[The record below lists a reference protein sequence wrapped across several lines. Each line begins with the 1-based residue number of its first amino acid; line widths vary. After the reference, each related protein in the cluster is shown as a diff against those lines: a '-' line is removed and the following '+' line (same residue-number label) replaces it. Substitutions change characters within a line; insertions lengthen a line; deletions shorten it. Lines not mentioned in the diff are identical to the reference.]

1 MSTAIA
7 GGSAPTMESS
17 LPTSIRYA
25 LLGHPNT
32 GRTTLF
38 NRLCGL
44 RAQTANYPG
53 TTSSIRIGV
62 CSAGDQRFSLV
73 DLPGT
78 YALDLEQPE
87 SRICRGYIENGR
99 AGRDKPDAVLI
110 VADGCNLGRSLVFV
124 REVLA
129 TGRPAVVALNKTD
142 LAKRRGISVD
152 VGKLSRVLGCPVVEV
167 SGRTGEGADRL
178 VETLASPRLSSLPP
192 AARTEMIAWARQTA
206 DTCVHE
212 TAGTLGGGAAHG
224 DTFTDRLDA
233 VLTHPVAGVVVFC
246 GVMTG
251 LFMAIFSLASLPM
264 DLIQWAFGH
273 VGGWV
278 AAFMPA
284 GAIQDLVANGLIAG
298 IAGTL
303 VFLPQIC
310 LLFFLISL
318 LEDSG
323 YLARAALVAD
333 RMLRRFGLPGH
344 AFVPLL
350 SAHACAIPAMMSAR
364 LIPDPR
370 DRLATILVAPFM
382 SCSAR
387 LPVYVLLIGFLFVG
401 RPVAAGLAFAGC
413 YALGAAAAVFTALL
427 VRRTIVRGRSAAMVI
442 ELPRYQVPSL
452 RTAAMVTFDRGLDFV
467 RTAGTVIV
475 AICVVLWWLGA
486 YPITDPPQ
494 QAVEWRAEA
503 VAVVAVDPERALEL
517 ESRADIA
524 ESREALSQSFMGRI
538 GHFVQ
543 PVFEPLGYDWRLSI
557 GILTSFAAREVFVS
571 TMLVISSGAKDTADT
586 PLLDRIRTM
595 RRDDG
600 TPVFTTSSAAGLL
613 VFYVLAMQCLPTLVV
628 TRREAGGWRWAALQL
643 VYMSGL
649 AYVAALATRVG
660 VQAMGFA

>member
-7 GGSAPTMESS
+7 AGSGSTVAP
-17 LPTSIRYA
+17 LPPNPIQYA

-44 RAQTANYPG
+44 RARTANYPG
-53 TTSSIRIGV
+53 TTSSIRLGV
-62 CSAGDQRFSLV
+62 CSAGNQRFSLA

-87 SRICRGYIENGR
+87 SRICRGFIENGR

-110 VADGCNLGRSLVFV
+110 VADGCNLRRSLVFV

-129 TGRPAVVALNKTD
+129 TGLPGVVVVNKTD
-142 LAKRRGISVD
+142 LAKRLGITVD

-178 VETLASPRLSSLPP
+178 VETLASPRPSNLP
-192 AARTEMIAWARQTA
+192 AASRSEMIAWARQTA
-206 DTCVHE
+206 DACVRQE
-212 TAGTLGGGAAHG
+212 AGALAGGAVRL
-224 DTFTDRLDA
+224 TDRLDA
-233 VLTHPVAGVVVFC
+233 VLTHPVGGVVVFC

-251 LFMAIFSLASLPM
+251 LFMTIFSLASLPM
-264 DLIQWAFGH
+264 DLIELVFGH

-278 AAFMPA
+278 AAVIPP
-284 GAIQDLVANGLIAG
+284 GAIRDLVANGLIAG
-298 IAGTL
+298 VAGTL

-333 RMLRRFGLPGH
+333 RLLRRFGLPGH

-364 LIPDPR
+364 LIPDHR

-387 LPVYVLLIGFLFVG
+387 LPVYVLLIGFLFIG
-401 RPVAAGLAFAGC
+401 RPVAAGFAFAGC
-413 YALGAAAAVFTALL
+413 YALGAAAAVITALL
-427 VRRTIVRGRSAAMVI
+427 VRRTIVRGRTGAMVI

-452 RTAAMVTFDRGLDFV
+452 RTAFMVTIDRGLDFV

-486 YPITDPPQ
+486 YPVTDPPQ

-503 VAVVAVDPERALEL
+503 GAVAAVDPQLALEL
-517 ESRADIA
+517 ERRADVA
-524 ESREALSQSFMGRI
+524 QSREALSRSFMGRI

-571 TMLVISSGAKDTADT
+571 TMLVISAGAEDAADA

-600 TPVFTTSSAAGLL
+600 SPVFTTSTAAGLL
-613 VFYVLAMQCLPTLVV
+613 VFYVLAMQCLPTLAV

>member
-1 MSTAIA
+1 
-7 GGSAPTMESS
+7 
-17 LPTSIRYA
+17 
-25 LLGHPNT
+25 
-32 GRTTLF
+32 
-38 NRLCGL
+38 
-44 RAQTANYPG
+44 
-53 TTSSIRIGV
+53 
-62 CSAGDQRFSLV
+62 
-73 DLPGT
+73 
-78 YALDLEQPE
+78 
-87 SRICRGYIENGR
+87 
-99 AGRDKPDAVLI
+99 
-110 VADGCNLGRSLVFV
+110 
-124 REVLA
+124 
-129 TGRPAVVALNKTD
+129 
-142 LAKRRGISVD
+142 
-152 VGKLSRVLGCPVVEV
+152 
-167 SGRTGEGADRL
+167 
-178 VETLASPRLSSLPP
+178 
-192 AARTEMIAWARQTA
+192 MIAWARQTA

-212 TAGTLGGGAAHG
+212 AAGALGDGAARG
-224 DTFTDRLDA
+224 EGVTDRLDA
-233 VLTHPVAGVVVFC
+233 VLTHPIGGVVVFC

-251 LFMAIFSLASLPM
+251 LFMTIFSLAALPM
-264 DLIQWAFGH
+264 DLIQWVFGH

-278 AAFMPA
+278 AAVLPA

-333 RMLRRFGLPGH
+333 RLLRRFGLPGH

-452 RTAAMVTFDRGLDFV
+452 RTAAMVTIDRGLDFV

-503 VAVVAVDPERALEL
+503 VAVVAVDPQRALEL
-517 ESRADIA
+517 ESRADVA